1 MKTKTLLFSLLAFIV
16 FTLSSCGPNNEE
28 YADKVVGNYNITI
41 TPYLTVK
48 YEGQA
53 LPVTIDEIKTT
64 CSITKANAD
73 DDGSVIMK
81 INGINGVINDIVMN
95 GYCSGL
101 GLKLEDSKYDGF
113 ITTENNDRIECDIIL
128 KNTTASI
135 SNAKVL
141 NWNST
146 VTGKCEIN
154 YIGLDITCDVT
165 GTINYYATMIIE

>member
-1 MKTKTLLFSLLAFIV
+1 MKTKRLILCLLALCIFA
-16 FTLSSCGPNNEE
+16 LSSCGPDNEE
-28 YADKVVGNYNITI
+28 YADKVVGDYNIKI

-48 YEGQA
+48 YEGQT
-53 LPVTIDEIKTT
+53 LPVTINEINTT
-64 CSITKANAD
+64 CSITKTT
-73 DDGSVIMK
+73 DDGNVALK
-81 INGINGVINDIVMN
+81 INGVNGEIGDIEMN

-101 GLKLEDSKYDGF
+101 GMKLDDGTYDGS
-113 ITTENNDRIECDIIL
+113 IKTEDQGRMECNINL
-128 KNTTASI
+128 KNSTASI

-154 YIGLDITCDVT
+154 YVGLDITCDVS